1 MPCTFR
7 KVLAIELFVIKEIH
21 SLCILMNLAIKSLDY
36 AGSFDT
42 PSAMLG
48 LYFIVRGGC
57 S

>member
-21 SLCILMNLAIKSLDY
+21 SLCILMNLAIWSLDY